1 MFSVKRLCKA
11 DIVDNIVDDITKD
24 SKGNILSIVCHSD
37 IGLALNIQSGVADVG
52 QQLNDLLLKRIS
64 SQPET
69 SGMTDAQVDKVS
81 DISKLVDFAQ
91 TRWCQFQ
98 SDKKAWME
106 HLISERDKRLAEIAD
121 KKKAEEEK
129 QNPNSIKLPYSF
141 YEFTAGNDVTKRS
154 VGLEIFKVQNVAIV
168 TSMFNAYGINDK
180 VPTVVKLI
188 PGVGSVFGNISL
200 LKDKLPTKTE

>member
-1 MFSVKRLCKA
+1 MFAVKRLCKA
-11 DIVDNIVDDITKD
+11 DIVDDIVDDITKD
-24 SKGNILSIVCHSD
+24 SKGNVISIVCHSD

-64 SQPET
+64 LQPET

-121 KKKAEEEK
+121 KEKAEKEK
-129 QNPNSIKLPYSF
+129 QKFIKTCKDLGLDTSG
-141 YEFTAGNDVTKRS
+141 YENEK
-154 VGLEIFKVQNVAIV
+154 
-168 TSMFNAYGINDK
+168 
-180 VPTVVKLI
+180 
-188 PGVGSVFGNISL
+188 
-200 LKDKLPTKTE
+200 

>member
-1 MFSVKRLCKA
+1 MFAIKRLCKS

-24 SKGNILSIVCHSD
+24 SKGNVLSIVCHSD
-37 IGLALNIQSGVADVG
+37 IGLALNIQSGAADVG
-52 QQLNDLLLKRIS
+52 QQLNDILLRRIS
-64 SQPET
+64 LQPDL

-121 KKKAEEEK
+121 QKKAQDEK
-129 QNPNSIKLPYSF
+129 VKFIKTCKELGLDTSE
-141 YEFTAGNDVTKRS
+141 YE
-154 VGLEIFKVQNVAIV
+154 
-168 TSMFNAYGINDK
+168 DK
-180 VPTVVKLI
+180 K
-188 PGVGSVFGNISL
+188 
-200 LKDKLPTKTE
+200 